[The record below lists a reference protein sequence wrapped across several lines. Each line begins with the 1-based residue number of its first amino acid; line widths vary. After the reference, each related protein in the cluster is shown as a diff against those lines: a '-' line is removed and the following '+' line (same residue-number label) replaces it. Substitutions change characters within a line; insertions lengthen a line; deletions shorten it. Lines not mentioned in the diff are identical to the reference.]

1 MSMSHGPLNTLRTTP
16 TASGSSMTKA
26 IDPAKRGQGTTR
38 AVADERILL
47 IEDDSDISELVQYN
61 LEREGY
67 KVYASGDGEFGLG
80 QARQLKPDLII
91 LDLMLPGL
99 DGLSVCKKLRADPAT
114 DGIPIVMLTA
124 KGEESDVVIGLEM
137 GADDYVTKPFSPK
150 ELVARIRAV
159 LRRPKLSKDED
170 PEGRRTVGPIT
181 IDPER
186 HEVWLEAAPGQ
197 APQPLILTLAEY
209 RLLTALMARPGRV
222 YTREQLIDKI
232 TGGEAYVIDRNVDV
246 HVRAIRKKLGD
257 QADFIMTVRG
267 VGYKCR
273 D

>member
-1 MSMSHGPLNTLRTTP
+1 MHTAVLLDSRKKMETNTNM
-16 TASGSSMTKA
+16 GEEK
-26 IDPAKRGQGTTR
+26 
-38 AVADERILL
+38 ILL

-67 KVYASGDGEFGLG
+67 KVFTSADGELGLN
-80 QARQLKPDLII
+80 QAGTVQPDLII

-99 DGLSVCKKLRADPAT
+99 DGLSVCRKLRADPAT
-114 DGIPIVMLTA
+114 NEIPIVMLTA

-137 GADDYVTKPFSPK
+137 GADDYVAKPFSPK

-159 LRRPKLSKDED
+159 LRRPRGPIGAAFNAGAS
-170 PEGRRTVGPIT
+170 GGTSRRTVGPVT
-181 IDPER
+181 IDSER
-186 HEVWLEAAPGQ
+186 HEVLLRTE
-197 APQPLILTLAEY
+197 PLALTLAEY
-209 RLLTALMARPGRV
+209 RLLATLISRPGRV
-222 YTREQLIDKI
+222 FTREQLLEKI

-257 QADFIMTVRG
+257 DADFIMTVRG